1 MVIWSLQQ
9 QLNLE
14 ANQQVIERQ
23 TNDNLEYGKEYVG
36 LIETPYRNLMLD
48 QWVLRIKER
57 PKRHRL
63 FLPQDI
69 TQSLDVGI
77 TTTRI
82 ETFVAPSM
90 DVVKRGVLIGST
102 TKMGNGLDGILAG
115 RKLSGSTT
123 LPTTNIGVVG
133 TP

>member
-1 MVIWSLQQ
+1 
-9 QLNLE
+9 
-14 ANQQVIERQ
+14 
-23 TNDNLEYGKEYVG
+23 
-36 LIETPYRNLMLD
+36 MLD
-48 QWVLRIKER
+48 KRVLKVEER
-57 PKRHRL
+57 PKRHIL
-63 FLPQDI
+63 FLPQDV

-90 DVVKRGVLIGST
+90 DVVRRGVLIGST

-123 LPTTNIGVVG
+123 LPTITIGVVG

>member
-1 MVIWSLQQ
+1 M
-9 QLNLE
+9 
-14 ANQQVIERQ
+14 
-23 TNDNLEYGKEYVG
+23 
-36 LIETPYRNLMLD
+36 
-48 QWVLRIKER
+48 
-57 PKRHRL
+57 
-63 FLPQDI
+63 FLPQDVA
-69 TQSLDVGI
+69 QSLDVGI

-90 DVVKRGVLIGST
+90 DVVRRGVLIGST

-123 LPTTNIGVVG
+123 LPTTTIGVVG

>member
-1 MVIWSLQQ
+1 
-9 QLNLE
+9 
-14 ANQQVIERQ
+14 
-23 TNDNLEYGKEYVG
+23 
-36 LIETPYRNLMLD
+36 
-48 QWVLRIKER
+48 
-57 PKRHRL
+57 
-63 FLPQDI
+63 
-69 TQSLDVGI
+69 VGI

>member
-1 MVIWSLQQ
+1 
-9 QLNLE
+9 LE

-36 LIETPYRNLMLD
+36 LIETPYQNLMLD
-48 QWVLRIKER
+48 KQVLRIEER
-57 PKRHRL
+57 PKKHIL
-63 FLPQDI
+63 FLPQDV

-90 DVVKRGVLIGST
+90 DVVRRGVLIGSI
-102 TKMGNGLDGILAG
+102 TKMGNGLDGILAR
-115 RKLSGSTT
+115 RKLNGNTT
-123 LPTTNIGVVG
+123 LPTTTIGVVV